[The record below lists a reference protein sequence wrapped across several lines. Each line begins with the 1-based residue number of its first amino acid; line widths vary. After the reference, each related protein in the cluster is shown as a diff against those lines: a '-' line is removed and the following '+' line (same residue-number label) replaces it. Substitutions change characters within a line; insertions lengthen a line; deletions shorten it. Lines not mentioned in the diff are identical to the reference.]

1 MKTNGTLI
9 VTLVLV
15 LTSSCAMF
23 QRQKEIENTYI
34 NKDEIIID
42 VSPISRY
49 AITASSDQNVHIRIR
64 NTEDPT
70 VQYTIHETDKALHLS
85 DKDLNY
91 HPNRPTTHDIYQWT
105 LELPKKMKVKCNGG
119 IARLKVNSFDGS
131 ISVTTAAGTM
141 TFKNSKGTF
150 DISAASADIRLDQC
164 KGTFDISTASADI
177 RFDQCE
183 GTFNVSTGGQADID
197 ASRIVIEGESKFST
211 NVGDVDVVLA
221 KTPRHNITIATG
233 TGRGLLDYNGN
244 TVVGSFKFSAEK
256 DKGRIVSPYPF
267 ERQTTYKDDL
277 KIIRNQNDF
286 GKKVDYLLK
295 EQVIGNS
302 VPEIVIKTVRGSAVL
317 SK

>member
-1 MKTNGTLI
+1 MKMNKTLI

-34 NKDEIIID
+34 NKDEITID

-49 AITASSDQNVHIRIR
+49 TITASSDPNVHIHLR
-64 NTEDPT
+64 NAEDPT
-70 VQYTIHETDKALHLS
+70 VQYTIHETDRALRLS

-119 IARLKVNSFDGS
+119 IAQLKVNSFDGS

-150 DISAASADIRLDQC
+150 DISAASADIRL
-164 KGTFDISTASADI
+164 
-177 RFDQCE
+177 DQCE

-256 DKGRIVSPYPF
+256 DKGRIVSPYRF

-277 KIIRNQNDF
+277 KIIRNQNDA

-302 VPEIVIKTVRGSAVL
+302 LPEILIKTVRGSAVL

>member
-1 MKTNGTLI
+1 MKMNKTLI

-34 NKDEIIID
+34 NKDEITID

-49 AITASSDQNVHIRIR
+49 TITASSDPNVHIHLR
-64 NTEDPT
+64 NAEDPT
-70 VQYTIHETDKALHLS
+70 VQYTIHETDRALRLS

-119 IARLKVNSFDGS
+119 IAQLKVNSFDGS

-150 DISAASADIRLDQC
+150 DISA
-164 KGTFDISTASADI
+164 ASADI

-211 NVGDVDVVLA
+211 NVGDVDVILA

-256 DKGRIVSPYPF
+256 DKGRIVSPYRF

-277 KIIRNQNDF
+277 KIIRNQNDA

-302 VPEIVIKTVRGSAVL
+302 LPEILIKTVRGSAVL

>member
-1 MKTNGTLI
+1 MKMNKTLI

-34 NKDEIIID
+34 NKDEITID

-49 AITASSDQNVHIRIR
+49 TITASSDPNVHIHLR
-64 NTEDPT
+64 NAEDPT
-70 VQYTIHETDKALHLS
+70 VQYTIHETDRALRLS

-119 IARLKVNSFDGS
+119 IAQLKVNSFDGS

-150 DISAASADIRLDQC
+150 DISA
-164 KGTFDISTASADI
+164 ASADI

-256 DKGRIVSPYPF
+256 DKGRIVSPYRF

-277 KIIRNQNDF
+277 KIIRNQNDA

-302 VPEIVIKTVRGSAVL
+302 LPEILIKTVRGSAVL

>member
-1 MKTNGTLI
+1 MKMNKTLI
-9 VTLVLV
+9 MTLVLV
-15 LTSSCAMF
+15 STSSCAMF
-23 QRQKEIENTYI
+23 TRQKEIENTYI
-34 NKDEIIID
+34 NKDEITID

-49 AITASSDQNVHIRIR
+49 TITASSDPNVHIHLR
-64 NTEDPT
+64 NADDPT
-70 VQYTIHETDKALHLS
+70 VQYTIHETDRALRLS

-91 HPNRPTTHDIYQWT
+91 HPQKPTPQNIYQWT

-119 IARLKVNSFDGS
+119 FAQLKVNSFDGS

-141 TFKNSKGTF
+141 TFKNSKGAF
-150 DISAASADIRLDQC
+150 DISA
-164 KGTFDISTASADI
+164 ASADI

-256 DKGRIVSPYPF
+256 NKGRIVSPYPF

-277 KIIRNQNDF
+277 KHIRNQNDV

-302 VPEIVIKTVRGSAVL
+302 LPEIFMKTVRGSAVL

>member
-1 MKTNGTLI
+1 MKMNKTLI
-9 VTLVLV
+9 MPLVLV

-23 QRQKEIENTYI
+23 QRQKVIENTYA

-64 NTEDPT
+64 NAEDPT
-70 VQYTIHETDKALHLS
+70 VQYTIHETDRALHLS

-91 HPNRPTTHDIYQWT
+91 HPQKPTPHDIYQWK
-105 LELPKKMKVKCNGG
+105 LELPKNMKVKCNGG
-119 IARLKVNSFDGS
+119 IARLNVDSFDGS
-131 ISVTTAAGTM
+131 ISVATGLGTM
-141 TFKNSKGTF
+141 TFKHSKGM
-150 DISAASADIRLDQC
+150 
-164 KGTFDISTASADI
+164 FDISTGVGDI

-183 GTFNVSTGGQADID
+183 GTFNVSGGQADID
-197 ASRIVIEGESKFST
+197 ASRIVIEGESKFLT
-211 NVGDVDVVLA
+211 NGGDIEVVLA

-277 KIIRNQNDF
+277 KQIRNQNDF

-302 VPEIVIKTVRGSAVL
+302 LPEIFMKTSRGRVVL
-317 SK
+317 KK

>member
-1 MKTNGTLI
+1 MKMNKTLI

-34 NKDEIIID
+34 NKDEITID

-49 AITASSDQNVHIRIR
+49 TITASSDPNVHIHLR
-64 NTEDPT
+64 NAEDPT
-70 VQYTIHETDKALHLS
+70 VQYTIHETDRALRLS

-119 IARLKVNSFDGS
+119 IAQLKVNSFDGS

-150 DISAASADIRLDQC
+150 DISA
-164 KGTFDISTASADI
+164 ASADI

-256 DKGRIVSPYPF
+256 DKGRIVSPYRF

-277 KIIRNQNDF
+277 KIIRNQNDA

-302 VPEIVIKTVRGSAVL
+302 LPEILIKTVRGSAVL
-317 SK
+317 NK

>member
-1 MKTNGTLI
+1 MKMNKTLI

-34 NKDEIIID
+34 NKDEITID

-49 AITASSDQNVHIRIR
+49 TITASSDPNVHIHLR
-64 NTEDPT
+64 NAEDPT
-70 VQYTIHETDKALHLS
+70 VQYTIHETDRALRLS

-119 IARLKVNSFDGS
+119 IAQLKVNSFDGS

-150 DISAASADIRLDQC
+150 DISAAS
-164 KGTFDISTASADI
+164 GDI

-256 DKGRIVSPYPF
+256 DKGRIVSPYRF

-277 KIIRNQNDF
+277 KIIRNQNDA

-302 VPEIVIKTVRGSAVL
+302 LPEILIKTVRGSAVL

>member
-1 MKTNGTLI
+1 MKMNKTLI

-34 NKDEIIID
+34 NKDEITID

-49 AITASSDQNVHIRIR
+49 TITASSDPNVHIHLR
-64 NTEDPT
+64 NAEDPT
-70 VQYTIHETDKALHLS
+70 VQYTIHETDRALRLS

-119 IARLKVNSFDGS
+119 IAQLKVNSFDGS

-150 DISAASADIRLDQC
+150 DISAASADIRFDQC
-164 KGTFDISTASADI
+164 K
-177 RFDQCE
+177 

-256 DKGRIVSPYPF
+256 DKGRIVSPYRF

-277 KIIRNQNDF
+277 KIIRNQNDA

-302 VPEIVIKTVRGSAVL
+302 LPEILIKTVRGSAVL

>member
-1 MKTNGTLI
+1 MNKTL
-9 VTLVLV
+9 VMTLVLV
-15 LTSSCAMF
+15 FTSSCAMF
-23 QRQKEIENTYI
+23 PRQKEIENTYI

-49 AITASSDQNVHIRIR
+49 TITASSDPNVHIHLR
-64 NTEDPT
+64 NADDPT
-70 VQYTIHETDKALHLS
+70 VQYTIHETDRALRLS

-119 IARLKVNSFDGS
+119 IAQLKVNSFDGS

-150 DISAASADIRLDQC
+150 DISAASADIR
-164 KGTFDISTASADI
+164 
-177 RFDQCE
+177 FDQCE

-197 ASRIVIEGESKFST
+197 ASRIVIKGESKFST

-233 TGRGLLDYNGN
+233 TGRGILDYNGN
-244 TVVGSFKFSAEK
+244 TVVGRFKFSAEK
-256 DKGRIVSPYPF
+256 NKGKIVSPYPF

-277 KIIRNQNDF
+277 KIIRNQNDV

-302 VPEIVIKTVRGSAVL
+302 LPEIFMKTVRGSAVL

>member
-23 QRQKEIENTYI
+23 PRQNEIENTYI
-34 NKDEIIID
+34 NKDEITLD
-42 VSPISRY
+42 LSPISRY
-49 AITASSDQNVHIRIR
+49 TITASSDPNVHIHLR
-64 NTEDPT
+64 NADNPT
-70 VQYTIHETDKALHLS
+70 VQYTIHETDRALHLS

-91 HPNRPTTHDIYQWT
+91 HPNRPTPHNIYQWK
-105 LELPKKMKVKCNGG
+105 LELPKKMKLKCNGG
-119 IARLKVNSFDGS
+119 IAQLKVDSFDGS
-131 ISVTTAAGTM
+131 ISVTTGWGTM
-141 TFKNSKGTF
+141 TFKHSKGM
-150 DISAASADIRLDQC
+150 
-164 KGTFDISTASADI
+164 FDISTGAGDI

-183 GTFNVSTGGQADID
+183 GTFNVSGGQADID
-197 ASRIVIEGESKFST
+197 ASEIVIEGESSFST
-211 NVGDVDVVLA
+211 NGGDVEIVLA

-267 ERQTTYKDDL
+267 DRQGTYKDDL
-277 KIIRNQNDF
+277 KHIRNENDV
-286 GKKVDYLLK
+286 GKKVDYVIK

-302 VPEIVIKTVRGSAVL
+302 LPEIFMKTVRGSAVL
-317 SK
+317 RK

>member
-1 MKTNGTLI
+1 MP
-9 VTLVLV
+9 LVLV

-23 QRQKEIENTYI
+23 QRQKVIENTYA

-64 NTEDPT
+64 NAEDPT
-70 VQYTIHETDKALHLS
+70 VQYTIHETDRALRLS

-91 HPNRPTTHDIYQWT
+91 HPQKPTPHDIYQWT

-119 IARLKVNSFDGS
+119 IARLNVDSFDGS
-131 ISVTTAAGTM
+131 ISVATGLGTM
-141 TFKNSKGTF
+141 TFKHSKGM
-150 DISAASADIRLDQC
+150 
-164 KGTFDISTASADI
+164 FDISTGVGDI
-177 RFDQCE
+177 RFVQCE
-183 GTFNVSTGGQADID
+183 GTFNVSGGQADID
-197 ASRIVIEGESKFST
+197 ASRIVIEGESKFLT
-211 NVGDVDVVLA
+211 NGGDIEVVLA

-244 TVVGSFKFSAEK
+244 TIVGSFKFSAEK

-267 ERQTTYKDDL
+267 ERQGTYKDDL
-277 KIIRNQNDF
+277 KHIRNENDV
-286 GKKVDYLLK
+286 GKKVDYVLK

-302 VPEIVIKTVRGSAVL
+302 LPEIFMKTVRGRVIL
-317 SK
+317 KK

>member
-1 MKTNGTLI
+1 MNKTLI
-9 VTLVLV
+9 MTLVLV
-15 LTSSCAMF
+15 STSSCAMF
-23 QRQKEIENTYI
+23 PRQKEIENTYI
-34 NKDEIIID
+34 NKDEITID

-49 AITASSDQNVHIRIR
+49 TITASSDPNVHIHLR
-64 NTEDPT
+64 NADDPT
-70 VQYTIHETDKALHLS
+70 VQYTIHETDRALRLS
-85 DKDLNY
+85 DMDLNY
-91 HPNRPTTHDIYQWT
+91 HPQKPTPQHIYQWT

-119 IARLKVNSFDGS
+119 IAQLKVNSFDGS

-141 TFKNSKGTF
+141 TFKNSKGAF
-150 DISAASADIRLDQC
+150 DISA
-164 KGTFDISTASADI
+164 ASADI

-211 NVGDVDVVLA
+211 NGGDVDVVLA

-256 DKGRIVSPYPF
+256 NKGKIVSPYPF

-277 KIIRNQNDF
+277 KIIRNQNDV

-302 VPEIVIKTVRGSAVL
+302 LPEIFMKTVRGSAVL

>member
-1 MKTNGTLI
+1 MKMNKTLI

-23 QRQKEIENTYI
+23 QQQKEIENTYI
-34 NKDEIIID
+34 NKDEITID

-49 AITASSDQNVHIRIR
+49 TITASSDPNVHIHLR
-64 NTEDPT
+64 NAEDPT

-119 IARLKVNSFDGS
+119 IAQLKVNSFDGS

-150 DISAASADIRLDQC
+150 DISA
-164 KGTFDISTASADI
+164 ASADI

-256 DKGRIVSPYPF
+256 DKGRIVSPYSF

-277 KIIRNQNDF
+277 KIIRNQNDV

-302 VPEIVIKTVRGSAVL
+302 LPEIVIKTVRGSAVL